1 MCTMYVLT
9 LLSFIPSLSLSLAL
23 SLRLS
28 HYTIPRPPKVK
39 KIMYDWDFCIVGT
52 IGTLELKTSLS
63 QEDLNA
69 LIWIHPLCLTLFF
82 FVTVLTPTDLQP

>member
-1 MCTMYVLT
+1 MVMMGMVDTWVYY
-9 LLSFIPSLSLSLAL
+9 I
-23 SLRLS
+23 
-28 HYTIPRPPKVK
+28 YIYIPRPPKVK